1 MTKPNRLAVLGAGH
15 VGPVIARLAIKAG
28 YPVAIATSGD
38 PQDIA
43 LITDLIIP
51 GIGGQG
57 LARRLR
63 ATRREL
69 KVLYVSGYA
78 DQKTLAA
85 HDPGVPLLRKPF
97 RLDGLRALVRELL
110 AGPGAA

>member
-1 MTKPNRLAVLGAGH
+1 MRP
-15 VGPVIARLAIKAG
+15 
-28 YPVAIATSGD
+28 
-38 PQDIA
+38 
-43 LITDLIIP
+43 
-51 GIGGQG
+51 
-57 LARRLR
+57 
-63 ATRREL
+63 EL

-110 AGPGAA
+110 AGPGAV